1 MKTSD
6 EFIIG
11 AEGDT
16 IERFGKKRKV
26 ECPSCLQTLTKR
38 ALKKHLVNCEAYQKL
53 IKNERQCSV
62 CEKTFETRSATNQ
75 HIGKDLYI
83 NGRNTPIDF
92 IFEIRRWGGG
102 SNNTPGLDRG
112 RWYGLRLITQLK
124 IFTSRSF

>member
-1 MKTSD
+1 MISVKTSD

-11 AEGDT
+11 DEGDT
-16 IERFGKKRKV
+16 IERVGKKRKV

-75 HIGKDLYI
+75 HIGKDLCI
-83 NGRNTPIDF
+83 NGRG
-92 IFEIRRWGGG
+92 RG
-102 SNNTPGLDRG
+102 SNNTPGLDSG